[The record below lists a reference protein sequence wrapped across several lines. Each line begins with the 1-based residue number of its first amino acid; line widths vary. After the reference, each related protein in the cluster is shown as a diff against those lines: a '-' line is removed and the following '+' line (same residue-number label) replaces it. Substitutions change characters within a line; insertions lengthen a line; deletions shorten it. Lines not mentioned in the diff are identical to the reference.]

1 MKKEFEEL
9 LRRAPKDMIRTRTLP
24 NGTKVNE
31 WGPFVFGYSV
41 TLSQEEKPQIRQLGN
56 IKPKM
61 GTGKFDVDVEEK
73 REPFTDI
80 ITTENEVKVIAELP
94 GAEKRDI
101 RLYAT
106 EDRVTIRVD
115 KPQRK
120 YYKELK
126 LPAKVD
132 VKRASSSY
140 KNGVLEVSLP
150 MKNEG
155 KPEGEPIRVD

>member
-1 MKKEFEEL
+1 
-9 LRRAPKDMIRTRTLP
+9 
-24 NGTKVNE
+24 
-31 WGPFVFGYSV
+31 
-41 TLSQEEKPQIRQLGN
+41 
-56 IKPKM
+56 M

-106 EDRVTIRVD
+106 EDRVTIHVD